1 MGTDMLVLGFEGH
14 FLVSFWK
21 PLVLMVPFVGW
32 AWVISAYYDKHA
44 ARFFLPRQMWNAI
57 HLCLG
62 LVAFAVAVMAIPMP
76 GEGAFWIGFGAMVAI
91 MGVDLAAYAFVANR
105 DERVPEEFHIR
116 LDMERIR
123 AAREAKAVAKKQG
136 KVELTLKGPDKQ
148 ALPVPNADT
157 PEFALR
163 VAAESLVLKA
173 LEMRASQLDM
183 APGQK
188 DGGYIVAYLVDGVR
202 QAGAPLPPA
211 DAVKIIDFWKSVGK
225 LDVTDRRRRQSA
237 DVNVEKGADKHKLR
251 VVASGATGGMRMTAL
266 IDPEKQ
272 VKRKAAELGLL
283 ENQMAE
289 IKALVEERQGVVLLA
304 APPDMGRTTTLYSIL
319 KMHDAYTSNVQT
331 VEMEPQD
338 SLEGVRQNIFESKAE
353 GGEYSTLVRTILRRD
368 PQVVGVA
375 DLPDEQTAK
384 EVARAEVDR
393 CRVYLSI
400 KADNV
405 LAAIQVWTKAVG
417 DPEAA
422 AKVLHGVTAQR
433 LVRKLCINCRQAYQ
447 PAPDMLKKLGLPADK
462 VKQLFKKGG
471 QVLIK
476 NKPEVCPVCSGIG
489 YIGQEGLFEVCT
501 LGVPERSLVKAGN
514 LSGLRAELRKKG
526 QPTIQQVALRKA
538 VEGITS
544 VEEVLRVT
552 SEGPGGTLPAPKAP
566 PASAPVGSR

>member
-1 MGTDMLVLGFEGH
+1 MGTDITVLGLQGY

-21 PLVLMVPFVGW
+21 PILLMIPFVGW

-44 ARFFLPRQMWNAI
+44 ARFFLPRQMWNVI
-57 HLCLG
+57 HLTAG
-62 LVAFAVAVMAIPMP
+62 LLAVVVGLIAIPIA
-76 GEGAFWIGFGAMVAI
+76 GEGAFWAGLGAMIVIMAI
-91 MGVDLAAYAFVANR
+91 DLAAYAYVANK

-123 AAREAKAVAKKQG
+123 AAREAKSVAKKQG
-136 KVELTLKGPDKQ
+136 KVELVLKGPDKS

-173 LEMRASQLDM
+173 LEMRATQIDM
-183 APGQK
+183 APGSK
-188 DGGYIVAYLVDGVR
+188 DGGYVVAYLVDGVR
-202 QAGAPLPPA
+202 QAGAPLAPA

-237 DVNVEKGADKHKLR
+237 DVTIERGTDKHKFR
-251 VVASGATGGMRMTAL
+251 VVASGATGGMRMTGL

-283 ENQMAE
+283 EGQMAE

-304 APPDMGRTTTLYSIL
+304 APPDMGRTTTLYTIL

-338 SLEGVRQNIFESKAE
+338 SLEGVRQNFFESKAE

-368 PQVVGVA
+368 PQVVGIA

-400 KADNV
+400 KGDNA

-417 DPEAA
+417 DPEVA

-462 VKQLFKKGG
+462 IKQLFKKGG

-476 NKPEVCPVCSGIG
+476 NKPEVCPVCNGIG
-489 YIGQEGLFEVCT
+489 YIGQEGVFEVYT

-514 LSGLRAELRKKG
+514 LSGLRAEFRKKN

-552 SEGPGGTLPAPKAP
+552 SEGSGGAPGGERKAPAPAP
-566 PASAPVGSR
+566 DGSA